1 MVLCEFCDH
10 DFSTKGTL
18 LSHQVKAKY
27 CLEIQKKTNKIQDKF
42 VSYDCQFCSK
52 SFTYKKL
59 KNNHELICK
68 TKYNSVNDANKSL
81 ENENVI
87 LKMKMEFISEEN
99 EKKIRSLEV
108 ENEKKIRSLE
118 VENEKKIRQ
127 LELEKKILEIKVESV
142 QKEIYEKLHTK
153 VENCVEKIALQPK
166 TSTSSSSNTNIL
178 NNMPCFTT
186 TVEELKLEAQK
197 SFSEELFLQGQAGA
211 AKFFLDYSK
220 NKNGGV
226 VPWVVTDKSRG
237 TLKLK
242 NANNEIVTDSKAIM
256 LSKLVSD
263 SIKEKNLEYYDTT
276 YMVSDNKDYEDE
288 DTNDSDD
295 DGYKETENDIRDEK
309 IQNGYMEIK
318 RMTRDNTIFR
328 KKLIEGS

>member
-1 MVLCEFCDH
+1 MFSCEFCK
-10 DFSTKGTL
+10 ST
-18 LSHQVKAKY
+18 LSSKSAIILHQKRAKY
-27 CLEIQKKTNKIQDKF
+27 CIEIQKGLNVKVGVLEQQCEFCQKNFIRKDLKTVHEKICKNKKDDRDLLIDE
-42 VSYDCQFCSK
+42 Y
-52 SFTYKKL
+52 KL
-59 KNNHELICK
+59 KIKNLEYELNEVK
-68 TKYNSVNDANKSL
+68 TDLAITKAVMKS
-81 ENENVI
+81 
-87 LKMKMEFISEEN
+87 
-99 EKKIRSLEV
+99 
-108 ENEKKIRSLE
+108 
-118 VENEKKIRQ
+118 
-127 LELEKKILEIKVESV
+127 EIKVESV

>member
-226 VPWVVTDKSRG
+226 VPWVVTDKSRC

-242 NANNEIVTDSKAIM
+242 NSDNEIFTDSKAVM

-263 SIKEKNLEYYDTT
+263 SIKDKNLEYYDTT
-276 YMVSDNKDYEDE
+276 YMASARSDNEDE
-288 DTNDSDD
+288 DTDR
-295 DGYKETENDIRDEK
+295 YKETDDDRDEK